1 MRRAMK
7 AILCVLLAGAL
18 VGAGALAWVVYQEA
32 HAGDELTKSDVL
44 IVLGARVRPDGTL
57 SNSLE
62 YRMQTALAAYEAGYA
77 DYFIVCGAQGDDEP
91 CTEASAMGEYLI
103 KHGVPEERIFA
114 DEESFNTRQNIEQAK
129 AIMDAQGFSTAIVVT
144 NAYHVARAK
153 ALCRDA
159 GIEALGAA
167 AKMPRGFFVPW
178 KMRVREALSWINY
191 LIRRAV
197 PGDNCYR

>member
-1 MRRAMK
+1 MKKVVK
-7 AILCVLLAGAL
+7 AILCVILAGAL
-18 VGAGALAWVVYQEA
+18 VGAAAHSWVVYQEA
-32 HAGDELTKSDVL
+32 HAGDELKKCDVI

-77 DYFIVCGAQGDDEP
+77 DRFIVCGARGGDEP
-91 CTEASAMGEYLI
+91 CTEASAMKAYLTAR
-103 KHGVPEERIFA
+103 GVPEASVFM
-114 DEESFNTRQNIEQAK
+114 DDQSFNTRQNIDHAK
-129 AIMDAQGFSTAIVVT
+129 AIMDEQGFSTAIVVT

-167 AKMPRGFFVPW
+167 AKMPRGFFIPW
-178 KMRVREALSWINY
+178 KMRAREALSWLNY
-191 LIRRAV
+191 LLRKAL
-197 PGDNCYR
+197 

>member
-1 MRRAMK
+1 MKKVVK
-7 AILCVLLAGAL
+7 AILCVILAGAL
-18 VGAGALAWVVYQEA
+18 VGAAALSWVVYQEA
-32 HAGDELTKSDVL
+32 HAGDELKKCDVI

-77 DYFIVCGAQGDDEP
+77 DRFIVCGARGGDEP
-91 CTEASAMGEYLI
+91 CTEASAMKAYLTAR
-103 KHGVPEERIFA
+103 GVPEASVFM
-114 DEESFNTRQNIEQAK
+114 DDQSFNTRQNIDHAK
-129 AIMDAQGFSTAIVVT
+129 AIMDEQGFSTAIVVT

-167 AKMPRGFFVPW
+167 AKMPRGFFIPW
-178 KMRVREALSWINY
+178 KMRTREALSWLNY
-191 LIRRAV
+191 LLRKAL
-197 PGDNCYR
+197 